1 MTDDNDTKT
10 LAHRVRPGEKVRLA
24 DHDPHRRPKGLDKDT
39 AAERIAALGAEL
51 AEAQELLYGAAE
63 TSLLVVLQGM
73 DTSGKDGAIRR
84 VFASANPAGVI
95 VTPFKAPTASEL
107 AQDFLWRVHAH
118 APARGM
124 VAVWNRSHYEDVLIV
139 RVKGLVPEATWRAR
153 YAQIAAFEEMLAAN
167 GTIVVKC
174 FLHIS
179 RDEQEERLLAREK
192 DPVKAW
198 KLDPNDWIERERW
211 DDYQRAYE
219 DALRET
225 STDAAPWYIVPG
237 DAKWAR
243 DLAISELLVAA
254 LRPHVA
260 AWREDLAARGEVQ
273 RAAIARY
280 HAEKKR

>member
-1 MTDDNDTKT
+1 MADDDKT
-10 LAHRVRPGEKVRLA
+10 LAYRVRPGEKLRLA
-24 DHDPHRRPKGLDKDT
+24 DHDPHRRPKGTDKD
-39 AAERIAALGAEL
+39 AAAGRIAALGEEL
-51 AEAQELLYGAAE
+51 AAAQELLYGAAAA
-63 TSLLVVLQGM
+63 SVLVVLQGM

-84 VFASANPAGVI
+84 VFAPVNPAGVVVI
-95 VTPFKAPTASEL
+95 PFKAPTATEL
-107 AQDFLWRVHAH
+107 AHDFLWRVHAH

-124 VAVWNRSHYEDVLIV
+124 IAVWNRSHYEDVLIA
-139 RVKGLVPEATWRAR
+139 RVKSLVPETTWRAR
-153 YAQIAAFEEMLAAN
+153 YAQINSFEESLAAN
-167 GTIVVKC
+167 GTIIVKC

-211 DDYQRAYE
+211 DDYQAAYE
-219 DALRET
+219 DALRQC
-225 STDAAPWYIVPG
+225 STDAAPWHIVPG

-254 LRPHVA
+254 LRPHVS
-260 AWREDLAARGEVQ
+260 AWRDSLTARGEVQ

-280 HAEKKR
+280 RAEKSNK